1 MTANSLGNHDC
12 FQRIL
17 EQDPEIPEEFSTDA
31 KLFVKGLLTKEP
43 KKRLGAGENGVDDI
57 KRHRFFNRERVTRP
71 LPSKATPRVTPSF
84 TQNCIGSLILN
95 V

>member
-57 KRHRFFNRERVTRP
+57 KRHRFFNNINWAEMAQ
-71 LPSKATPRVTPSF
+71 KADSVGFS
-84 TQNCIGSLILN
+84 
-95 V
+95 